1 MKTKMHNGSRLLSLL
16 LAVVLVFTLTVPA
29 LAAEKPQDMNLRIAV
44 MSDLHYLSPDMIADT
59 EDFEHAFNSDRKLL
73 KESSSVLHEM
83 LERVRADKPDIL
95 LVSGDLTKDG
105 EQECHAAL
113 AKQLQQLQQDVPG
126 LKIYVIN
133 GNHDIRNYNAK
144 NFNTADGKAV
154 PATRTHP
161 EDFKRIY
168 DFVYSDP
175 TVIATFT
182 PAAGN
187 EAGSLS
193 YVARPVEGLTVI
205 AMDTCRY
212 SSDNTSNG
220 DDEHETSGAISADLE
235 KWVIEQT
242 AAAKARGD
250 LVIGLEHHGL
260 VPHFDVEPTILP
272 MYLVN
277 GYERI
282 AQEYADA
289 GMSAVFTGHMHAVD
303 IAAMTTKAGNTF
315 YDIET
320 GSALTY
326 PCPIRFVDLRRSTV
340 GGETNTYMSVST
352 KTHIGPINYTDP
364 ATGVAYVIDD
374 LTEYAREF
382 GFSTAMLKTVA
393 GDFVKSFFGKYLPN
407 DTWPVTKIIENIDKI
422 IEDVASIPVAEGNNL
437 LDFANWIYRCNLAG
451 EDDGNYPA
459 WVQSGIDQLKS
470 GALLDQVLDIVA
482 KDAFGRG
489 SVLFTKFQGLFTK
502 YLKSQLNDLLVK
514 IVVSMSVDNNCPD
527 DNDKTILLEGSNAQ
541 VRLLPVTGSSAA
553 TTQAYVQGDTAT
565 VFLTSRQLRAATG
578 AQSGVAVTVDA
589 TDPAVGTVVLAGRSI
604 ANACDAGAAALQ
616 VKFRSGTVTLDA
628 RALAALDLHKDVAVS
643 LASGASLN
651 AAQQRALGS
660 QAAAATLANASVLVD
675 GAAASCPAG
684 SVRAAVAVNAAN
696 DLTAWSLADDGSISA
711 VGGVYDAGQQT
722 YAFDVVNGVTA
733 IARFPFTDVVAGT
746 WYYGAAAYAYN
757 NGLFAGMTPT
767 TFAPNATMTRA
778 MLVSVLWRLAGAPA
792 PKAPNTFV
800 DVPDG
805 AWYTDAVTWA
815 AENGVVSG
823 IGGSRFDP
831 SGFVT
836 REQTAEILYNYAHS
850 KGYDVS
856 ARADLTAF
864 PDAASVSGW
873 AEEALSWANAAGLIN
888 GTVRDGQT
896 ILDPQGRR
904 KKSRTQPAT
913 AIIGSGRTYKGFL
926 IKSAAPAWA
935 VSAQTTRRQYRS

>member
-154 PATRTHP
+154 PATRTEP

-182 PAAGN
+182 PAEGNKAG
-187 EAGSLS
+187 GLS

-260 VPHFDVEPTILP
+260 VPHFDVQPTILP

-289 GMSAVFTGHMHAVD
+289 GMSVVFTGHMHAVD

-326 PCPIRFVDLRRSTV
+326 PCPVRFVDLRRSTV

-352 KTHIGPINYTDP
+352 KTHIGPIHYTDP

-382 GFSTAMLKTVA
+382 GFTTAMLKTVA

-407 DTWPVTKIIENIDKI
+407 DTWPVTKIVANIDQI
-422 IEDVASIPVAEGNNL
+422 IDDVAAIPIAEGNNL

-482 KDAFGRG
+482 KDAFGSG
-489 SVLFTKFQGLFTK
+489 SALFTKFQGLFTK

-660 QAAAATLANASVLVD
+660 QAATATLANASVLVD

-684 SVRAAVAVNAAN
+684 SVRAAVAVNAAD

-711 VGGVYDAGQQT
+711 VGGAYDAGQQT

-864 PDAASVSGW
+864 PDAGSVSGW
-873 AEEALSWANAAGLIN
+873 AEKALSWANAAGLIN

-896 ILDPQGRR
+896 ILDPQGSA
-904 KKSRTQPAT
+904 SR
-913 AIIGSGRTYKGFL
+913 
-926 IKSAAPAWA
+926 
-935 VSAQTTRRQYRS
+935 AQVAMILMNYVEHVVNA

>member
-73 KESSSVLHEM
+73 KESSAILYEKF
-83 LERVRADKPDIL
+83 EQVRADKPDIL

-113 AKQLQQLQQDVPG
+113 AKQLQQLQQDIPG

-144 NFNTADGKAV
+144 NFNTPDGKAV

-382 GFSTAMLKTVA
+382 GFTTAMLKTVA

-407 DTWPVTKIIENIDKI
+407 DTWPVTKIVANIDQI
-422 IEDVASIPVAEGNNL
+422 IDDVAAVPIAEGNNL

-470 GALLDQVLDIVA
+470 GALLDQVLNIVA

-541 VRLLPVTGSSAA
+541 VRLLPVTGSSVA

-660 QAAAATLANASVLVD
+660 QAATATLANASVLVD

-684 SVRAAVAVNAAN
+684 SVRAAVAVNAAD

-711 VGGVYDAGQQT
+711 VGGAYDAGQQT

-778 MLVSVLWRLAGAPA
+778 MLVSVLWRLAGEPA

-864 PDAASVSGW
+864 PDAGSVSGW

-896 ILDPQGRR
+896 ILDPQGSA
-904 KKSRTQPAT
+904 SR
-913 AIIGSGRTYKGFL
+913 
-926 IKSAAPAWA
+926 
-935 VSAQTTRRQYRS
+935 AQVAMILMNYVEHVVNA

>member
-1 MKTKMHNGSRLLSLL
+1 MKIRMHNGSRLLSLL

-29 LAAEKPQDMNLRIAV
+29 LAADKPQDMNLRIAV

-59 EDFEHAFNSDRKLL
+59 ADFEHALNSDRKLL
-73 KESSSVLHEM
+73 KESSAILYEKF
-83 LERVRADKPDIL
+83 EQVRADKPDIL

-113 AKQLQQLQQDVPG
+113 AKQLQQLQQDIPG

-144 NFNTADGKAV
+144 NFNTPDGKAV

-187 EAGSLS
+187 EAGGLS
-193 YVARPVEGLTVI
+193 YVARPVEGLTII

-212 SSDNTSNG
+212 SKENTSNG
-220 DDEHETSGAISADLE
+220 TDEHETSGAISADLE

-289 GMSAVFTGHMHAVD
+289 GMSVVFTGHMHAVD

-340 GGETNTYMSVST
+340 GGETSTYMSVST
-352 KTHIGPINYTDP
+352 KTHTGPIHYTDP
-364 ATGVAYVIDD
+364 ATGTAHVIDD

-382 GFSTAMLKTVA
+382 GFSTDMLKTVA

-407 DTWPVTKIIENIDKI
+407 DTWPVTKIVANIDQI
-422 IEDVASIPVAEGNNL
+422 IDDVAAVPIADGKDL
-437 LDFANWIYRCNLAG
+437 LDFANWIYQCNLAG

-459 WVQSGIDQLKS
+459 WVQSGVDQLKS
-470 GALLDQVLDIVA
+470 GALLDQVLNIVA

-489 SVLFTKFQGLFTK
+489 SVLFTKFQGLFTR

-553 TTQAYVQGDTAT
+553 TTQAYVKGDTAT

-651 AAQQRALGS
+651 AAQKRALGS
-660 QAAAATLANASVLVD
+660 QAATATLASASVTVD
-675 GAAASCPAG
+675 GAAASYPAG
-684 SVRAAVAVNAAN
+684 SVRATVAVNAAD

-711 VGGVYDAGQQT
+711 VGGAYDAGQQT

-778 MLVSVLWRLAGAPA
+778 MLVSVLWRLAGEPA
-792 PKAPNTFV
+792 PKVPNTFV

-864 PDAASVSGW
+864 PDAGSVSGW

-896 ILDPQGRR
+896 ILDPQGSA
-904 KKSRTQPAT
+904 SR
-913 AIIGSGRTYKGFL
+913 
-926 IKSAAPAWA
+926 
-935 VSAQTTRRQYRS
+935 AQVAMILMNYVEHVVNA

>member
-73 KESSSVLHEM
+73 KESSSVLREM

-154 PATRTHP
+154 PATRTEP

-175 TVIATFT
+175 TVLATFT
-182 PAAGN
+182 PAEGNKAG
-187 EAGSLS
+187 GLS

-260 VPHFDVEPTILP
+260 VPHFDVQPTILP

-289 GMSAVFTGHMHAVD
+289 GMSVVFTGHMHAVD

-326 PCPIRFVDLRRSTV
+326 PCPVRFVDLRRSTV

-352 KTHIGPINYTDP
+352 KTHIGPIHYTDP

-382 GFSTAMLKTVA
+382 GFTTAMLKTVA

-407 DTWPVTKIIENIDKI
+407 DTWPVTKIVANIDQI
-422 IEDVASIPVAEGNNL
+422 IDDVAAIPIAEGNNL

-459 WVQSGIDQLKS
+459 WVQSGVDQLKS

-684 SVRAAVAVNAAN
+684 SVRAAVAVNAAD

-711 VGGVYDAGQQT
+711 VGGAYDAGQQT

-896 ILDPQGRR
+896 ILDPQGSA
-904 KKSRTQPAT
+904 SR
-913 AIIGSGRTYKGFL
+913 
-926 IKSAAPAWA
+926 
-935 VSAQTTRRQYRS
+935 AQVAMILMNYVEHVVNA

>member
-73 KESSSVLHEM
+73 KESSSVLREM

-154 PATRTHP
+154 PATRTEP

-182 PAAGN
+182 PAEGNKAG
-187 EAGSLS
+187 GLS

-260 VPHFDVEPTILP
+260 VPHFDVQPTILP

-289 GMSAVFTGHMHAVD
+289 GMSVVFTGHMHAVD

-326 PCPIRFVDLRRSTV
+326 PCPVRFVDLRRTTV

-352 KTHIGPINYTDP
+352 KTHIGPIHYTDP

-382 GFSTAMLKTVA
+382 GFTTAMLKTVA

-407 DTWPVTKIIENIDKI
+407 DTWPVTKIVANIDQI
-422 IEDVASIPVAEGNNL
+422 IDDVAAVPIAEGNNL

-459 WVQSGIDQLKS
+459 WVQSGVDQLKS

-589 TDPAVGTVVLAGRSI
+589 TDPAVGTVVLVGRSI

-616 VKFRSGTVTLDA
+616 VKFRSGMVTLDA

-684 SVRAAVAVNAAN
+684 SVRAAVAVNAAD

-711 VGGVYDAGQQT
+711 VGGAYDAGQQT

-778 MLVSVLWRLAGAPA
+778 MLVSVLWRLAGEPA

-864 PDAASVSGW
+864 PDAGSVSGW
-873 AEEALSWANAAGLIN
+873 AEKALSWANAAGLIN

-896 ILDPQGRR
+896 ILDPQGSA
-904 KKSRTQPAT
+904 SR
-913 AIIGSGRTYKGFL
+913 
-926 IKSAAPAWA
+926 
-935 VSAQTTRRQYRS
+935 AQVAMILMNYVEHVVNA

>member
-1 MKTKMHNGSRLLSLL
+1 MKIKMHNGSRLLSLL

-154 PATRTHP
+154 PATRTEP

-175 TVIATFT
+175 TVLATFT
-182 PAAGN
+182 PAEGNKAG
-187 EAGSLS
+187 GLS

-260 VPHFDVEPTILP
+260 VPHFDVQPTILP

-289 GMSAVFTGHMHAVD
+289 GMSVVFTGHMHAVD

-326 PCPIRFVDLRRSTV
+326 PCPVRFVDLRRSTV

-352 KTHIGPINYTDP
+352 KTHIGPIHYTDP

-382 GFSTAMLKTVA
+382 GFTTAMLKTVA

-407 DTWPVTKIIENIDKI
+407 DTWPVTKIIANIDQI
-422 IEDVASIPVAEGNNL
+422 IDDVAAVPIAEGNNL

-459 WVQSGIDQLKS
+459 WVQSGVDQLKS

-684 SVRAAVAVNAAN
+684 SVRAAVAVNAAD

-711 VGGVYDAGQQT
+711 VSGAYDAGQQT

-864 PDAASVSGW
+864 PDAGSVSGW

-896 ILDPQGRR
+896 ILDPQGSA
-904 KKSRTQPAT
+904 SR
-913 AIIGSGRTYKGFL
+913 
-926 IKSAAPAWA
+926 
-935 VSAQTTRRQYRS
+935 AQVAMILMNYVEHVVNA

>member
-73 KESSSVLHEM
+73 KESSSVLREM

-154 PATRTHP
+154 PATRTEP
-161 EDFKRIY
+161 EDFKQIY

-182 PAAGN
+182 PAEGNKAG
-187 EAGSLS
+187 GLS
-193 YVARPVEGLTVI
+193 YVARPVEGLTII

-260 VPHFDVEPTILP
+260 VPHFDVQPTILP

-289 GMSAVFTGHMHAVD
+289 GMSVVFTGHMHAVD

-326 PCPIRFVDLRRSTV
+326 PCPVRFVDLRRSTV

-352 KTHIGPINYTDP
+352 KTHIGPIHYTDP

-382 GFSTAMLKTVA
+382 GFTTAMLKTVA

-407 DTWPVTKIIENIDKI
+407 DTWPVTKIVANIDQI
-422 IEDVASIPVAEGNNL
+422 IDDVAAVPIAEGNNL

-684 SVRAAVAVNAAN
+684 SVRAAVAVNAAD

-711 VGGVYDAGQQT
+711 VSGAYDAGQQT

-778 MLVSVLWRLAGAPA
+778 MLVSVLWRLAGEPA

-896 ILDPQGRR
+896 ILDPQGSA
-904 KKSRTQPAT
+904 SR
-913 AIIGSGRTYKGFL
+913 
-926 IKSAAPAWA
+926 
-935 VSAQTTRRQYRS
+935 AQVAMILMNYVEHVVNA

>member
-154 PATRTHP
+154 PATRTEP

-175 TVIATFT
+175 TVLATFT
-182 PAAGN
+182 PAEGNKAG
-187 EAGSLS
+187 GLS

-242 AAAKARGD
+242 TAAKARGD

-260 VPHFDVEPTILP
+260 VPHFDVQPTILP

-289 GMSAVFTGHMHAVD
+289 GMSVVFTGHMHAVD

-326 PCPIRFVDLRRSTV
+326 PCPVRFVDLRRSTV

-352 KTHIGPINYTDP
+352 KTHIGPIHYTDP

-382 GFSTAMLKTVA
+382 GFTTAMLKTVA

-407 DTWPVTKIIENIDKI
+407 DTWPVTKIVANIDQI
-422 IEDVASIPVAEGNNL
+422 IDDVAAVPIAEGNNL

-684 SVRAAVAVNAAN
+684 SVRAAVAVNAAD
-696 DLTAWSLADDGSISA
+696 DLTAWSLVDDGSISA
-711 VGGVYDAGQQT
+711 VSGAYDAGQQT

-864 PDAASVSGW
+864 PDAGSVSGW

-896 ILDPQGRR
+896 ILDPQGSA
-904 KKSRTQPAT
+904 SR
-913 AIIGSGRTYKGFL
+913 
-926 IKSAAPAWA
+926 
-935 VSAQTTRRQYRS
+935 AQVAMILMNYVEHVVNA

>member
-1 MKTKMHNGSRLLSLL
+1 MKTRMHNGSRLLSLL

-29 LAAEKPQDMNLRIAV
+29 LAADKPQDMNLRIAV
-44 MSDLHYLSPDMIADT
+44 MSDLHYLSPDMIAGT
-59 EDFEHAFNSDRKLL
+59 EDFEHALNSDRKLL
-73 KESSSVLHEM
+73 KESSAILYEKF
-83 LERVRADKPDIL
+83 EQVRADKPDIL

-113 AKQLQQLQQDVPG
+113 AKQLQQLQQDIPG

-144 NFNTADGKAV
+144 NFNTPDGKAV

-187 EAGSLS
+187 EAGGLS
-193 YVARPVEGLTVI
+193 YVARPVEGLTII

-212 SSDNTSNG
+212 SKENTSNG
-220 DDEHETSGAISADLE
+220 TDEHETSGAISADLE

-289 GMSAVFTGHMHAVD
+289 GMSVVFTGHMHAVD

-326 PCPIRFVDLRRSTV
+326 PCPVRFVDLRRSTV

-352 KTHIGPINYTDP
+352 KTHIGPIHYTDP

-382 GFSTAMLKTVA
+382 GFTTAMLKTVA

-407 DTWPVTKIIENIDKI
+407 DTWPVTKIIANIDQI
-422 IEDVASIPVAEGNNL
+422 IDDVAAVPIAEGNNL

-459 WVQSGIDQLKS
+459 WVQSGVDQLKS

-684 SVRAAVAVNAAN
+684 SVRAAVAVNAAD

-711 VGGVYDAGQQT
+711 VSGAYDAGQQT

-864 PDAASVSGW
+864 PDAGSVSGW

-896 ILDPQGRR
+896 ILDPQGSA
-904 KKSRTQPAT
+904 SR
-913 AIIGSGRTYKGFL
+913 
-926 IKSAAPAWA
+926 
-935 VSAQTTRRQYRS
+935 AQVAMILMNYVEHVVNA

>member
-113 AKQLQQLQQDVPG
+113 AKQLQQLQQDIPG

-144 NFNTADGKAV
+144 NFNTPDGKAV

-382 GFSTAMLKTVA
+382 GFTTAMLKTVA

-407 DTWPVTKIIENIDKI
+407 DTWPVTKIVANIDQI
-422 IEDVASIPVAEGNNL
+422 IDDVAAVPIAEGNNL

-470 GALLDQVLDIVA
+470 GALLDQVLNIVA

-489 SVLFTKFQGLFTK
+489 SVLFTKFQSLFTK

-541 VRLLPVTGSSAA
+541 VRLLPVTGSSVA

-660 QAAAATLANASVLVD
+660 QAATATLANASVLVD

-684 SVRAAVAVNAAN
+684 SVRAAVAVNAAD

-711 VGGVYDAGQQT
+711 VGGAYDAGQQT

-778 MLVSVLWRLAGAPA
+778 MLVSVLWRLAGEPA

-864 PDAASVSGW
+864 PDAGSVSGW

-896 ILDPQGRR
+896 ILDPQGSA
-904 KKSRTQPAT
+904 SR
-913 AIIGSGRTYKGFL
+913 
-926 IKSAAPAWA
+926 
-935 VSAQTTRRQYRS
+935 AQVAMILMNYVEHVVNA

>member
-154 PATRTHP
+154 PATRTEP

-175 TVIATFT
+175 TVLATFT
-182 PAAGN
+182 PAEGNKAG
-187 EAGSLS
+187 GLS

-260 VPHFDVEPTILP
+260 VPHFDVQPTILP

-289 GMSAVFTGHMHAVD
+289 GMSVVFTGHMHAVD

-326 PCPIRFVDLRRSTV
+326 PCPVRFVDLRRSTV

-352 KTHIGPINYTDP
+352 KTHIGPIHYTDP

-407 DTWPVTKIIENIDKI
+407 DTWPVTKIVANIDKI
-422 IEDVASIPVAEGNNL
+422 IDDVAAVPIAEGNNL

-684 SVRAAVAVNAAN
+684 SVRAAVAVNAAD

-711 VGGVYDAGQQT
+711 VSGAYDAGQQT

-896 ILDPQGRR
+896 ILDPQGSA
-904 KKSRTQPAT
+904 SR
-913 AIIGSGRTYKGFL
+913 
-926 IKSAAPAWA
+926 
-935 VSAQTTRRQYRS
+935 AQVAMILMNYVEHVVNA

>member
-407 DTWPVTKIIENIDKI
+407 DTWPVTKIIANIDQI
-422 IEDVASIPVAEGNNL
+422 IDDVAAVPIAEGNNL

-459 WVQSGIDQLKS
+459 WVQSGMDQLRS

-482 KDAFGRG
+482 KDAFGRS

-541 VRLLPVTGSSAA
+541 VRLLPVTGSNAA

-643 LASGASLN
+643 LASGTSLN

-684 SVRAAVAVNAAN
+684 SVRAAVAVNAAD

-711 VGGVYDAGQQT
+711 VSGAYDAGQQT

-864 PDAASVSGW
+864 PDAGSVSGW

-896 ILDPQGRR
+896 ILDPQGSA
-904 KKSRTQPAT
+904 SR
-913 AIIGSGRTYKGFL
+913 
-926 IKSAAPAWA
+926 
-935 VSAQTTRRQYRS
+935 AQVAMILMNYVEHVVNA

>member
-154 PATRTHP
+154 PATRTEP
-161 EDFKRIY
+161 EDFKQIY

-182 PAAGN
+182 PAEGNKAG
-187 EAGSLS
+187 GLS
-193 YVARPVEGLTVI
+193 YVARPVEGLTII

-260 VPHFDVEPTILP
+260 VPHFDMQPTILP

-289 GMSAVFTGHMHAVD
+289 GMSVVFTGHMHAVD
-303 IAAMTTKAGNTF
+303 IAAMTTAAGNTF

-326 PCPIRFVDLRRSTV
+326 PCPVRFVDLRRSTV

-352 KTHIGPINYTDP
+352 KTHIGPIHYTDP

-382 GFSTAMLKTVA
+382 GFTTAMLKTVA

-407 DTWPVTKIIENIDKI
+407 DTWPVTKIVANIDQI
-422 IEDVASIPVAEGNNL
+422 IDDVAAVPIAEGNNL

-459 WVQSGIDQLKS
+459 WVQSGMDQLRS

-684 SVRAAVAVNAAN
+684 SVRAAVAVNAAD

-711 VGGVYDAGQQT
+711 VGGAYDAGQQT

-778 MLVSVLWRLAGAPA
+778 MLVSVLWRLAGEPA

-864 PDAASVSGW
+864 PDAGSVSGW
-873 AEEALSWANAAGLIN
+873 AEEALAWANAAGLIN

-896 ILDPQGRR
+896 ILDPQGSA
-904 KKSRTQPAT
+904 SR
-913 AIIGSGRTYKGFL
+913 
-926 IKSAAPAWA
+926 
-935 VSAQTTRRQYRS
+935 AQVAMILMNYVEHVVNA

>member
-73 KESSSVLHEM
+73 KESSSVLREM

-154 PATRTHP
+154 PATRTEP
-161 EDFKRIY
+161 EDFKQIY

-182 PAAGN
+182 PAEGNKAG
-187 EAGSLS
+187 GLS

-260 VPHFDVEPTILP
+260 VPHFDVQPTILP

-289 GMSAVFTGHMHAVD
+289 GMSVVFTGHMHAVD
-303 IAAMTTKAGNTF
+303 ISAMTTKAGNTF

-326 PCPIRFVDLRRSTV
+326 PCPVRFVDLRRSTV

-382 GFSTAMLKTVA
+382 GFTTAMLKTVA

-407 DTWPVTKIIENIDKI
+407 DTWPVTKIVANIDKI
-422 IEDVASIPVAEGNNL
+422 IDDVAAVPIAEGNNL

-660 QAAAATLANASVLVD
+660 QAATATLANASVLVD

-684 SVRAAVAVNAAN
+684 SVRAAVAVNAAD

-711 VGGVYDAGQQT
+711 VGGAYDAGQQT

-778 MLVSVLWRLAGAPA
+778 MLVSVLWRLAGEPA

-896 ILDPQGRR
+896 ILDPQGSA
-904 KKSRTQPAT
+904 SR
-913 AIIGSGRTYKGFL
+913 
-926 IKSAAPAWA
+926 
-935 VSAQTTRRQYRS
+935 AQVAMILMNYVEHVVNA

>member
-73 KESSSVLHEM
+73 KESSSVLREM

-154 PATRTHP
+154 LATRTEP

-182 PAAGN
+182 PAEGNKAG
-187 EAGSLS
+187 GLS

-212 SSDNTSNG
+212 SSDNTSIG

-242 AAAKARGD
+242 AVAKARGD

-289 GMSAVFTGHMHAVD
+289 GMSVVFTGHMHAVD
-303 IAAMTTKAGNTF
+303 IAAMTTAAGNTF

-352 KTHIGPINYTDP
+352 KTHIGPIHYTDP

-382 GFSTAMLKTVA
+382 GFTTDMLKTVA

-407 DTWPVTKIIENIDKI
+407 DTWPVTKIIANIDQI
-422 IEDVASIPVAEGNNL
+422 IDDVAAVPIAEGNNL

-459 WVQSGIDQLKS
+459 WVQSGVDQLKS

-541 VRLLPVTGSSAA
+541 IRLLPVTGSSAA

-684 SVRAAVAVNAAN
+684 SVRAAVAVNAAD

-711 VGGVYDAGQQT
+711 VGGAYDAGQQT

-864 PDAASVSGW
+864 PDAGSVSGW

-896 ILDPQGRR
+896 ILDPQGSA
-904 KKSRTQPAT
+904 SR
-913 AIIGSGRTYKGFL
+913 
-926 IKSAAPAWA
+926 
-935 VSAQTTRRQYRS
+935 AQVAMILMNYVEHVVNA

>member
-1 MKTKMHNGSRLLSLL
+1 MNHSKRIGSRLLSLL
-16 LAVVLVFTLTVPA
+16 LAVALVLALSVPA
-29 LAAEKPQDMNLRIAV
+29 FAAQDSHSGADTGTLKIAV
-44 MSDLHYLSPDMIADT
+44 MSDDHYLSPSMIRDTADYT
-59 EDFEHAFNSDRKLL
+59 TALNSDRKMFA
-73 KESSSVLHEM
+73 ESDAILRTM
-83 LERVRADKPDIL
+83 LDAVRQDKPDVL
-95 LVSGDLTKDG
+95 LISGDLTKDG
-105 EQECHAAL
+105 EQECHKAL
-113 AKQLQQLQQDVPG
+113 AKALQQLQRDVPG
-126 LKIYVIN
+126 LKVYVIN
-133 GNHDIRNYNAK
+133 GNHDIRNADAL

-154 PATRTHP
+154 PATRTDP

-168 DFVYSDP
+168 DFIYSDP
-175 TVIATFT
+175 TVIATYT
-182 PAAGN
+182 PPAGK
-187 EAGSLS
+187 EAGGLS
-193 YVARPVEGLTVI
+193 YVARPADGYTLVVI
-205 AMDTCRY
+205 DTGRY
-212 SSDNTSNG
+212 SSDNTSTGKN
-220 DDEHETSGAISADLE
+220 EHETSGAISADLE
-235 KWVIEQT
+235 QWVIEQT

-250 LVIGLEHHGL
+250 VVLGMQHHGL
-260 VPHFDVEPTILP
+260 VAHFDVQPTILP

-277 GYERI
+277 DYERLS
-282 AQEYADA
+282 QEYADA
-289 GMSAVFTGHMHAVD
+289 GMSVMFTGHSHAVD
-303 IAAMTTKAGNTF
+303 IASATTVAGNTI

-320 GSALTY
+320 GSGLTY
-326 PCPIRFVDLRRSTV
+326 PSPLRFVELRRSADATV
-340 GGETNTYMSVST
+340 VST
-352 KTHIGPINYTDP
+352 GVRTHFGPIHYTDP
-364 ATGVAYVIDD
+364 LTGTAKTIDD
-374 LTEYAREF
+374 LTEYGRAH
-382 GFSTAMLKTVA
+382 GFTTDMLKTVA
-393 GDFVKSFFGKYLPN
+393 GSFVKSFFGKFLPN
-407 DTWPVTKIIENIDKI
+407 DTWPVTKIIANIDQI
-422 IEDVASIPVAEGNNL
+422 IDDVAAVPIAEGNNL
-437 LDFANWIYRCNLAG
+437 LDFANWIYQCNLAG

-459 WVQSGIDQLKS
+459 WVQSGVDQLKS

-482 KDAFGRG
+482 RDTFGCG
-489 SVLFTKFQGLFTK
+489 SVLFTKFQGLFTR

-514 IVVSMSVDNNCPD
+514 IVVSMSVDNNCAD
-527 DNDKTILLEGSNAQ
+527 DNDMTFLIANSGDAQ
-541 VRLLPVTGSSAA
+541 IRLLPVSGSSAA
-553 TTQAYVQGDTAT
+553 TTQAYVQGSTAT
-565 VFLTSRQLRAATG
+565 VFLTSRQLRAATD
-578 AQSGVAVTVDA
+578 AQFDATVTINA
-589 TDPAVGTVVLAGRSI
+589 TDPAADTVILSGRSI
-604 ANACDAGAAALQ
+604 INARNAGVAALQ

-643 LASGASLN
+643 LTGASLN
-651 AAQQRALGS
+651 AAQQRALGT
-660 QAAAATLANASVLVD
+660 QAGSAVLANASVLVD

-684 SVRAAVAVNAAN
+684 SVRAAVAVNAAD

-711 VGGVYDAGQQT
+711 VGGAYDAGQQT

-778 MLVSVLWRLAGAPA
+778 MLVSVLWRLAGEPA

-864 PDAASVSGW
+864 PDAGSVSGW

-896 ILDPQGRR
+896 ILDPQGSA
-904 KKSRTQPAT
+904 SR
-913 AIIGSGRTYKGFL
+913 
-926 IKSAAPAWA
+926 
-935 VSAQTTRRQYRS
+935 AQVAMILMNYVEHVVNA

>member
-73 KESSSVLHEM
+73 KESSSVLREM

-154 PATRTHP
+154 PATRTEP
-161 EDFKRIY
+161 EDFKQIY

-182 PAAGN
+182 PAEGNKAG
-187 EAGSLS
+187 GLS
-193 YVARPVEGLTVI
+193 YVARPVEGLTII

-260 VPHFDVEPTILP
+260 VPHFDVQPTILP

-289 GMSAVFTGHMHAVD
+289 GMSVVFTGHMHAVD

-326 PCPIRFVDLRRSTV
+326 PCPVRFVDLRRTTV

-352 KTHIGPINYTDP
+352 KTHIGPIHYTDP

-382 GFSTAMLKTVA
+382 GFTTAMLKTVA

-407 DTWPVTKIIENIDKI
+407 DTWPVTKIIANIDQI
-422 IEDVASIPVAEGNNL
+422 IDDVAAIPIAEGNNL

-589 TDPAVGTVVLAGRSI
+589 TDPAVGTVILAGRSI

-684 SVRAAVAVNAAN
+684 SVRAAVAVNAAD

-711 VGGVYDAGQQT
+711 VSGAYDAGQQT

-896 ILDPQGRR
+896 ILDPQGSA
-904 KKSRTQPAT
+904 SR
-913 AIIGSGRTYKGFL
+913 
-926 IKSAAPAWA
+926 
-935 VSAQTTRRQYRS
+935 AQVAMILMNYVEHVVNA

>member
-459 WVQSGIDQLKS
+459 WVQSGMDQLRS

-482 KDAFGRG
+482 KDAFGRS

-684 SVRAAVAVNAAN
+684 SVRAAVAVNAAD

-711 VGGVYDAGQQT
+711 VGGAYDAGQQT

-896 ILDPQGRR
+896 ILDPQGSA
-904 KKSRTQPAT
+904 SR
-913 AIIGSGRTYKGFL
+913 
-926 IKSAAPAWA
+926 
-935 VSAQTTRRQYRS
+935 AQIAMILMNYVEHVVNA

>member
-154 PATRTHP
+154 PATRTEP
-161 EDFKRIY
+161 EDFKQIY

-182 PAAGN
+182 PAEGNKAG
-187 EAGSLS
+187 GLS

-260 VPHFDVEPTILP
+260 VPHFDVQPTILP

-289 GMSAVFTGHMHAVD
+289 GMSVVFTGHMHAVD
-303 IAAMTTKAGNTF
+303 IAAMTTAAGNTF

-326 PCPIRFVDLRRSTV
+326 PCPVRFVDLRRSTV

-382 GFSTAMLKTVA
+382 GFTTDMLKTVA

-407 DTWPVTKIIENIDKI
+407 DTWPVTKIIANIDQI
-422 IEDVASIPVAEGNNL
+422 IDDVAAVPIAEGNNL

-684 SVRAAVAVNAAN
+684 SVRAAVAVNAAD

-711 VGGVYDAGQQT
+711 VGGAYDAGQQT

-864 PDAASVSGW
+864 PDAGSVSGW

-896 ILDPQGRR
+896 ILDPQGSA
-904 KKSRTQPAT
+904 SR
-913 AIIGSGRTYKGFL
+913 
-926 IKSAAPAWA
+926 
-935 VSAQTTRRQYRS
+935 AQVAMILMNYVEHVVNA

>member
-260 VPHFDVEPTILP
+260 VPHFDVQPTILP

-289 GMSAVFTGHMHAVD
+289 GMSVVFTGHMHAVD

-326 PCPIRFVDLRRSTV
+326 PCPVRFVDLRRTTV

-352 KTHIGPINYTDP
+352 KTHIGPIHYTDP

-382 GFSTAMLKTVA
+382 GFTTAMLKTVA
-393 GDFVKSFFGKYLPN
+393 GDFIKSFFGKYLPN
-407 DTWPVTKIIENIDKI
+407 DTWPVTKIVANIDQI
-422 IEDVASIPVAEGNNL
+422 IDDVAAVPIAEGNNL

-459 WVQSGIDQLKS
+459 WVQSGMDQLRS

-482 KDAFGRG
+482 KDAFGRS

-660 QAAAATLANASVLVD
+660 QAATATLANASVLVD

-684 SVRAAVAVNAAN
+684 SVRAAVAVNAAD

-711 VGGVYDAGQQT
+711 VGGAYDAGQQT

-746 WYYGAAAYAYN
+746 WYYGAAAYACN

-778 MLVSVLWRLAGAPA
+778 MLVSVLWRLAGEPA

-896 ILDPQGRR
+896 ILDPQGSA
-904 KKSRTQPAT
+904 SR
-913 AIIGSGRTYKGFL
+913 
-926 IKSAAPAWA
+926 
-935 VSAQTTRRQYRS
+935 AQVAMILMNYVEHVVNA

>member
-16 LAVVLVFTLTVPA
+16 LAVVLVFTLTVPV

-154 PATRTHP
+154 PATRTEP
-161 EDFKRIY
+161 EDFRRIY

-182 PAAGN
+182 PAEGNKAG
-187 EAGSLS
+187 GLS

-260 VPHFDVEPTILP
+260 VPHFDVQPTILP

-289 GMSAVFTGHMHAVD
+289 GMSVVFTGHMHAVD
-303 IAAMTTKAGNTF
+303 IAAMTTAAGNTF

-326 PCPIRFVDLRRSTV
+326 PCPVRFVDLRRSTV

-352 KTHIGPINYTDP
+352 KTHIGPIHYTDP

-382 GFSTAMLKTVA
+382 GFTTAMLKTVA

-407 DTWPVTKIIENIDKI
+407 DTWPVTKIVANIDQI
-422 IEDVASIPVAEGNNL
+422 IDDVAAVPIAEGNNL

-660 QAAAATLANASVLVD
+660 QAATATLANASVLVD

-684 SVRAAVAVNAAN
+684 SVRAAVAVNAAD

-711 VGGVYDAGQQT
+711 VGGAYDAGQQT

-864 PDAASVSGW
+864 PDAGSVSGW

-896 ILDPQGRR
+896 ILDPQGSA
-904 KKSRTQPAT
+904 SR
-913 AIIGSGRTYKGFL
+913 
-926 IKSAAPAWA
+926 
-935 VSAQTTRRQYRS
+935 AQVAMILMNYVEHVANA

>member
-154 PATRTHP
+154 PATRTEP
-161 EDFKRIY
+161 EDFKQIY

-193 YVARPVEGLTVI
+193 YVARPVEGLTII

-260 VPHFDVEPTILP
+260 VPHFDVQPTILP

-289 GMSAVFTGHMHAVD
+289 GMSVVFTGHMHAVD

-326 PCPIRFVDLRRSTV
+326 PCPVRFVDLRRSTV

-352 KTHIGPINYTDP
+352 KTHIGPIHYTDP

-382 GFSTAMLKTVA
+382 GFTTAMLKTVA

-407 DTWPVTKIIENIDKI
+407 DTWPVTKIVANIDQI
-422 IEDVASIPVAEGNNL
+422 IDDVAAVPIAEGNNL

-541 VRLLPVTGSSAA
+541 VRLLPVTGSNAA

-684 SVRAAVAVNAAN
+684 SVRAAVAVNAAD

-711 VGGVYDAGQQT
+711 VSGAYDAGQQT

-778 MLVSVLWRLAGAPA
+778 MLVSVLWRLAGEPA

-856 ARADLTAF
+856 ARADLTVF
-864 PDAASVSGW
+864 PDAGSVSGW
-873 AEEALSWANAAGLIN
+873 AEKALSWANAAGLIN

-896 ILDPQGRR
+896 ILDPKGSA
-904 KKSRTQPAT
+904 SR
-913 AIIGSGRTYKGFL
+913 
-926 IKSAAPAWA
+926 
-935 VSAQTTRRQYRS
+935 AQVAMILMNYVEHVVNA

>member
-73 KESSSVLHEM
+73 KESSSVLREM

-154 PATRTHP
+154 PATRTEP

-175 TVIATFT
+175 TVLATFT
-182 PAAGN
+182 PAEGNKAG
-187 EAGSLS
+187 GLS

-260 VPHFDVEPTILP
+260 VPHFDVQPTILP

-289 GMSAVFTGHMHAVD
+289 GMSVVFTGHMHAVD

-326 PCPIRFVDLRRSTV
+326 PCPVRFVDLRRSTV

-352 KTHIGPINYTDP
+352 KTHIGPIHYTDP

-407 DTWPVTKIIENIDKI
+407 DTWPVTKIIANIDQI
-422 IEDVASIPVAEGNNL
+422 IDDVAAVPIAEGNNL
-437 LDFANWIYRCNLAG
+437 LDFANWIYQCNLAG

-459 WVQSGIDQLKS
+459 WVQSGVDQLKS

-482 KDAFGRG
+482 RDTFGCG
-489 SVLFTKFQGLFTK
+489 SVLFTKFQGLFTR

-514 IVVSMSVDNNCPD
+514 IVVSMSVDNNCAD
-527 DNDKTILLEGSNAQ
+527 DNDMTFLIANSGDAQ
-541 VRLLPVTGSSAA
+541 IRLLPVSGSSAA
-553 TTQAYVQGDTAT
+553 TTQAYVQGSTAT
-565 VFLTSRQLRAATG
+565 VFLTSRQLRAATD
-578 AQSGVAVTVDA
+578 AQFDATVTINA
-589 TDPAVGTVVLAGRSI
+589 TDPAADTVILSGRSI
-604 ANACDAGAAALQ
+604 INARNAGVAALQ

-643 LASGASLN
+643 LTGASLN
-651 AAQQRALGS
+651 AAQQRALGT
-660 QAAAATLANASVLVD
+660 QAGSAVLANASVLVD

-684 SVRAAVAVNAAN
+684 SVRAAVAVNAAD

-711 VGGVYDAGQQT
+711 VGGAYDAGQQT

-778 MLVSVLWRLAGAPA
+778 MLVSVLWRLAGEPA

-864 PDAASVSGW
+864 PDAGSVSGW

-896 ILDPQGRR
+896 ILDPQGSA
-904 KKSRTQPAT
+904 SR
-913 AIIGSGRTYKGFL
+913 
-926 IKSAAPAWA
+926 
-935 VSAQTTRRQYRS
+935 AQVAMILMNYVEHVVNA

>member
-154 PATRTHP
+154 PATRTEP

-175 TVIATFT
+175 TVLATFT
-182 PAAGN
+182 PAEGNKAG
-187 EAGSLS
+187 GLS

-260 VPHFDVEPTILP
+260 VPHFDVQPTILP

-289 GMSAVFTGHMHAVD
+289 GMSVVFTGHMHAVD

-326 PCPIRFVDLRRSTV
+326 PCPVRFVDLRRSTV

-352 KTHIGPINYTDP
+352 KTHIGPIHYTDP

-382 GFSTAMLKTVA
+382 GFTTDMLKTVA

-407 DTWPVTKIIENIDKI
+407 DTWPVTKIIANIDQI
-422 IEDVASIPVAEGNNL
+422 IDDVAAVPIAEGNNL

-553 TTQAYVQGDTAT
+553 TTQAYVQDDTAT

-660 QAAAATLANASVLVD
+660 QAAAATLVNASVLVD

-684 SVRAAVAVNAAN
+684 SVRAAVAVNAAD

-711 VGGVYDAGQQT
+711 VGGAYDAGQQT

-896 ILDPQGRR
+896 ILDPQGSA
-904 KKSRTQPAT
+904 SR
-913 AIIGSGRTYKGFL
+913 
-926 IKSAAPAWA
+926 
-935 VSAQTTRRQYRS
+935 AQVAMILMNYVEHVVNA

>member
-154 PATRTHP
+154 PATRTEP

-175 TVIATFT
+175 TVLATFT
-182 PAAGN
+182 PAEGNKAG
-187 EAGSLS
+187 GLS

-260 VPHFDVEPTILP
+260 VPHFDVQPTILP

-289 GMSAVFTGHMHAVD
+289 GMSVVFTGHMHAVD

-326 PCPIRFVDLRRSTV
+326 PCPVRFVDLRRSTV

-352 KTHIGPINYTDP
+352 KTHIGPIHYTDP

-382 GFSTAMLKTVA
+382 GFTTDMLKTVA

-407 DTWPVTKIIENIDKI
+407 DTWPVTKIVANIDQI
-422 IEDVASIPVAEGNNL
+422 IDDVAAVPIAEGNNL

-684 SVRAAVAVNAAN
+684 SVRAAVAVNAAD

-711 VGGVYDAGQQT
+711 VSGAYDAGQQT

-888 GTVRDGQT
+888 GTVRDGET
-896 ILDPQGRR
+896 ILDPQGSA
-904 KKSRTQPAT
+904 SR
-913 AIIGSGRTYKGFL
+913 
-926 IKSAAPAWA
+926 
-935 VSAQTTRRQYRS
+935 AQVAMILMNYVEHVVNA

>member
-59 EDFEHAFNSDRKLL
+59 EDFEHALNSDRKLL
-73 KESSSVLHEM
+73 KESSAILNEM
-83 LERVRADKPDIL
+83 FERVRADKPDIL

-113 AKQLQQLQQDVPG
+113 AKQLQQLQQDIPG

-154 PATRTHP
+154 PATRTEP

-182 PAAGN
+182 PAEGNKAG
-187 EAGSLS
+187 GLS

-289 GMSAVFTGHMHAVD
+289 GMSVVFTGHMHAVD

-326 PCPIRFVDLRRSTV
+326 PCPVRFVDLRRSTV

-352 KTHIGPINYTDP
+352 KTHIGPIHYTDP

-382 GFSTAMLKTVA
+382 GFTTAMLKTVA

-407 DTWPVTKIIENIDKI
+407 DTWPVTKIIANIDQI
-422 IEDVASIPVAEGNNL
+422 IDDVAAVPIAEGNNL

-864 PDAASVSGW
+864 PDAGSVSGW

-896 ILDPQGRR
+896 ILDPQGSA
-904 KKSRTQPAT
+904 SR
-913 AIIGSGRTYKGFL
+913 
-926 IKSAAPAWA
+926 
-935 VSAQTTRRQYRS
+935 AQVAMILMNYVEHVVNA

>member
-73 KESSSVLHEM
+73 KESSSVLREM

-154 PATRTHP
+154 PATRTEP
-161 EDFKRIY
+161 EDFKQIY

-175 TVIATFT
+175 TIIATFT
-182 PAAGN
+182 PAEGNKAG
-187 EAGSLS
+187 GLS

-260 VPHFDVEPTILP
+260 VPHFDVQPTILP

-289 GMSAVFTGHMHAVD
+289 GMSVVFTGHMHAVD
-303 IAAMTTKAGNTF
+303 ISAMTTKAGNTF

-326 PCPIRFVDLRRSTV
+326 PCPVRFVDLRRSTV

-374 LTEYAREF
+374 LTEYARKF
-382 GFSTAMLKTVA
+382 GFTTDMLKTVA

-407 DTWPVTKIIENIDKI
+407 DTWPVTKIVANIDQI
-422 IEDVASIPVAEGNNL
+422 IDDVAAVPIAEGNNL

-684 SVRAAVAVNAAN
+684 SVRAAVAVNAAD

-711 VGGVYDAGQQT
+711 VGGAYDAGQQT

-778 MLVSVLWRLAGAPA
+778 MLVSVLWRLAGEPA

-864 PDAASVSGW
+864 PDAGSVSGW

-896 ILDPQGRR
+896 ILDPQGSA
-904 KKSRTQPAT
+904 SR
-913 AIIGSGRTYKGFL
+913 
-926 IKSAAPAWA
+926 
-935 VSAQTTRRQYRS
+935 AQVAMILMNYVEHVVNA

>member
-154 PATRTHP
+154 PATRTEP
-161 EDFKRIY
+161 EDFKQIY

-182 PAAGN
+182 PAEGNKAG
-187 EAGSLS
+187 GLS

-260 VPHFDVEPTILP
+260 VPHFDVQPTILP

-289 GMSAVFTGHMHAVD
+289 GMSVVFTGHMHAVD
-303 IAAMTTKAGNTF
+303 IAAMTTAAGNTF

-326 PCPIRFVDLRRSTV
+326 PCPVRFVDLRRSTV

-352 KTHIGPINYTDP
+352 KTHIGPIHYTDP
-364 ATGVAYVIDD
+364 ATGVAHVIDD

-382 GFSTAMLKTVA
+382 GFTTDMLKTVA

-407 DTWPVTKIIENIDKI
+407 DTWPVTKIIANIDQI
-422 IEDVASIPVAEGNNL
+422 IDDVAAVPIAEGNNL

-459 WVQSGIDQLKS
+459 WVQSGVDQLKS

-565 VFLTSRQLRAATG
+565 VFLTSRQLRTATG

-589 TDPAVGTVVLAGRSI
+589 TDPAVGTVVLASRSI

-643 LASGASLN
+643 LAGGASLN

-684 SVRAAVAVNAAN
+684 SVRAAVAVNAAD

-711 VGGVYDAGQQT
+711 VGGTYDAGQQT

-778 MLVSVLWRLAGAPA
+778 MLVSVLWRLAGEPA

-864 PDAASVSGW
+864 PDAGSVSGW

-896 ILDPQGRR
+896 ILDPQGSA
-904 KKSRTQPAT
+904 SR
-913 AIIGSGRTYKGFL
+913 
-926 IKSAAPAWA
+926 
-935 VSAQTTRRQYRS
+935 AQVAMILMNYVEHVVNA

>member
-154 PATRTHP
+154 PATRTEP

-175 TVIATFT
+175 TVLATFT
-182 PAAGN
+182 PAEGNKAG
-187 EAGSLS
+187 GLS

-260 VPHFDVEPTILP
+260 VPHFDVQPTILP

-289 GMSAVFTGHMHAVD
+289 GMSVVFTGHMHAVD

-326 PCPIRFVDLRRSTV
+326 PCPVRFVDLRRSTV

-352 KTHIGPINYTDP
+352 KTHIGPIHYTDP

-382 GFSTAMLKTVA
+382 GFTTAMLKTVA

-407 DTWPVTKIIENIDKI
+407 DTWPVTKIIANIDQI
-422 IEDVASIPVAEGNNL
+422 IDDVAAVPIAEGNNL

-643 LASGASLN
+643 LAGGASLN

-684 SVRAAVAVNAAN
+684 SVRAAVAVNAAD

-896 ILDPQGRR
+896 ILDPQGSA
-904 KKSRTQPAT
+904 SR
-913 AIIGSGRTYKGFL
+913 
-926 IKSAAPAWA
+926 
-935 VSAQTTRRQYRS
+935 AQVAMILMNYVEHVVNA

>member
-29 LAAEKPQDMNLRIAV
+29 LAVEKPQDMNLRIAV

-154 PATRTHP
+154 PATRTEP

-182 PAAGN
+182 PAEGNKAG
-187 EAGSLS
+187 GLS

-212 SSDNTSNG
+212 SSDNTSIG

-260 VPHFDVEPTILP
+260 VPHFDVQPTILP

-289 GMSAVFTGHMHAVD
+289 GMSVVFTGHMHAVD
-303 IAAMTTKAGNTF
+303 IAAMTTAAGNTF

-326 PCPIRFVDLRRSTV
+326 PCPVRFVDLRRSTV

-352 KTHIGPINYTDP
+352 KTHIGPIHYTDP

-382 GFSTAMLKTVA
+382 GFTTAMLKTVA

-407 DTWPVTKIIENIDKI
+407 DTWPVTKIVANIDQI
-422 IEDVASIPVAEGNNL
+422 IDDVAAIPIAEGNNL

-684 SVRAAVAVNAAN
+684 SVRAAVAVNAAD

-711 VGGVYDAGQQT
+711 VGGAYDAGQQT

-864 PDAASVSGW
+864 PDAGSVSGW

-896 ILDPQGRR
+896 ILDPQGSA
-904 KKSRTQPAT
+904 SR
-913 AIIGSGRTYKGFL
+913 
-926 IKSAAPAWA
+926 
-935 VSAQTTRRQYRS
+935 AQVAMILMNYVEHVVNA

>member
-16 LAVVLVFTLTVPA
+16 LEVVLVFTLTVPA

-144 NFNTADGKAV
+144 NFNTPDGKAV

-193 YVARPVEGLTVI
+193 YVARPVEGLTII

-212 SSDNTSNG
+212 SKENTSNG
-220 DDEHETSGAISADLE
+220 TDEHETSGAISADLE

-352 KTHIGPINYTDP
+352 KTHIGPIHYTDP

-382 GFSTAMLKTVA
+382 GFTTAMLKTVA
-393 GDFVKSFFGKYLPN
+393 GDFIKSFFGKYLPN
-407 DTWPVTKIIENIDKI
+407 DTWPVTKIIANIDQI
-422 IEDVASIPVAEGNNL
+422 IDDVAAVPIAEGNNL

-684 SVRAAVAVNAAN
+684 SVRAAVAVNAAD

-711 VGGVYDAGQQT
+711 VGGAYDAGQQT

-896 ILDPQGRR
+896 ILDPQGSA
-904 KKSRTQPAT
+904 SR
-913 AIIGSGRTYKGFL
+913 
-926 IKSAAPAWA
+926 
-935 VSAQTTRRQYRS
+935 AQVAMILMNYVEHVVNA

>member
-154 PATRTHP
+154 PATRTEP

-175 TVIATFT
+175 TVLATFT
-182 PAAGN
+182 PAEGNKAG
-187 EAGSLS
+187 GLS

-260 VPHFDVEPTILP
+260 VPHFDVQPTILP

-289 GMSAVFTGHMHAVD
+289 GMSVVFTGHMHAVD

-326 PCPIRFVDLRRSTV
+326 PCPVRFVDLRRSTV

-352 KTHIGPINYTDP
+352 KTHIGPIHYTDP

-382 GFSTAMLKTVA
+382 GFTTAMLKTVA

-407 DTWPVTKIIENIDKI
+407 DTWPVTKIVANIDQI
-422 IEDVASIPVAEGNNL
+422 IDDVAAVPIAEGNNL
-437 LDFANWIYRCNLAG
+437 LDFANWIYRRNLAG

-628 RALAALDLHKDVAVS
+628 RALAALDLHRDVAVS

-684 SVRAAVAVNAAN
+684 SVRAAVAVNAAD

-711 VGGVYDAGQQT
+711 VSGAYDAGQQT

-896 ILDPQGRR
+896 ILDPQGSA
-904 KKSRTQPAT
+904 SR
-913 AIIGSGRTYKGFL
+913 
-926 IKSAAPAWA
+926 
-935 VSAQTTRRQYRS
+935 AQVAMILMNYVEHVVNA

>member
-73 KESSSVLHEM
+73 KESSSVLREM

-154 PATRTHP
+154 PATRTEP

-182 PAAGN
+182 PAEGNKAG
-187 EAGSLS
+187 GLS

-260 VPHFDVEPTILP
+260 VPHFDVQPTILP

-289 GMSAVFTGHMHAVD
+289 GMSVVFTGHMHAVD

-326 PCPIRFVDLRRSTV
+326 PCPVRFVDLRRSTV

-374 LTEYAREF
+374 LTEYARKF
-382 GFSTAMLKTVA
+382 GFTTDMLKTVA

-407 DTWPVTKIIENIDKI
+407 DTWPVTKIIANIDQI
-422 IEDVASIPVAEGNNL
+422 IDDVAAIPIAEGNNL

-565 VFLTSRQLRAATG
+565 VFLTSRQLRTATD

-660 QAAAATLANASVLVD
+660 QAATATLANASVLVD

-684 SVRAAVAVNAAN
+684 SVRAVVAVNAAD

-711 VGGVYDAGQQT
+711 VGGAYDAGQQT

-778 MLVSVLWRLAGAPA
+778 MLVSVLWRLAGEPA

-864 PDAASVSGW
+864 PDAGSVSGW

-896 ILDPQGRR
+896 ILDPQGSA
-904 KKSRTQPAT
+904 SR
-913 AIIGSGRTYKGFL
+913 
-926 IKSAAPAWA
+926 
-935 VSAQTTRRQYRS
+935 AQVAMILMNYVEHVVNA

>member
-73 KESSSVLHEM
+73 KESSSVLREM

-154 PATRTHP
+154 PATRTEP

-175 TVIATFT
+175 TVLATFT
-182 PAAGN
+182 PAEGNKAG
-187 EAGSLS
+187 GLS

-260 VPHFDVEPTILP
+260 VPHFDVQPTILP

-289 GMSAVFTGHMHAVD
+289 GMSVVFTGHMHAVD

-326 PCPIRFVDLRRSTV
+326 PCPVRFVDLRRSTV

-352 KTHIGPINYTDP
+352 KTHIGPIHYTDP

-382 GFSTAMLKTVA
+382 GFTTAMLKTVA

-407 DTWPVTKIIENIDKI
+407 DTWPVTKIIANIDQI
-422 IEDVASIPVAEGNNL
+422 IDDVAAVPIAEGNNL

-616 VKFRSGTVTLDA
+616 VKFQSGTVTLDA

-684 SVRAAVAVNAAN
+684 SVRAAVAVNAAD

-711 VGGVYDAGQQT
+711 VGGAYDAGQQT

-836 REQTAEILYNYAHS
+836 REQTAEILYNYAHN

-896 ILDPQGRR
+896 ILDPQGSA
-904 KKSRTQPAT
+904 SR
-913 AIIGSGRTYKGFL
+913 
-926 IKSAAPAWA
+926 
-935 VSAQTTRRQYRS
+935 AQVAMILMNYVEHVVNA

>member
-144 NFNTADGKAV
+144 NFNTPDGKAV

-326 PCPIRFVDLRRSTV
+326 PCPVRFVDLRRSTV

-352 KTHIGPINYTDP
+352 KTHIGPIHYTDP

-382 GFSTAMLKTVA
+382 GFTTAMLKTVA
-393 GDFVKSFFGKYLPN
+393 GDFIKSFFGKYLPN
-407 DTWPVTKIIENIDKI
+407 DTWPVTKIIANIDQI
-422 IEDVASIPVAEGNNL
+422 IDDVAAVPIAEGNNL

-459 WVQSGIDQLKS
+459 WVQSGVDQLKS

-684 SVRAAVAVNAAN
+684 SVRAAVAVNAAD

-711 VGGVYDAGQQT
+711 VGGAYDAGQQT

-778 MLVSVLWRLAGAPA
+778 MLVSVLWRLAGEPA

-864 PDAASVSGW
+864 PDAGSVSGW

-896 ILDPQGRR
+896 ILDPQGSA
-904 KKSRTQPAT
+904 SR
-913 AIIGSGRTYKGFL
+913 
-926 IKSAAPAWA
+926 
-935 VSAQTTRRQYRS
+935 AQVAMILMNYVEHVVNA

>member
-59 EDFEHAFNSDRKLL
+59 ADFEHALNSDRKLL
-73 KESSSVLHEM
+73 KESSAILYEKF
-83 LERVRADKPDIL
+83 EQVRADKPDIL

-144 NFNTADGKAV
+144 NFNTPDGKAV

-187 EAGSLS
+187 EAGGLS
-193 YVARPVEGLTVI
+193 YVARPVEGLTII

-212 SSDNTSNG
+212 SKENTSNG
-220 DDEHETSGAISADLE
+220 TDEHETSGAISADLE
-235 KWVIEQT
+235 KWVIGQT

-289 GMSAVFTGHMHAVD
+289 GMSVVFTGHMHAVD

-326 PCPIRFVDLRRSTV
+326 PCPVRFVDLRRSTV

-352 KTHIGPINYTDP
+352 KTHIGPIHYTDP

-382 GFSTAMLKTVA
+382 GFTTAMLKTVA

-407 DTWPVTKIIENIDKI
+407 DTWPVTKIVANIDQI
-422 IEDVASIPVAEGNNL
+422 IDDVAAVPIAEGNNL

-684 SVRAAVAVNAAN
+684 SVRAAVAVNAAD

-711 VGGVYDAGQQT
+711 VGGAYDAGQQT

-896 ILDPQGRR
+896 ILDPQGSA
-904 KKSRTQPAT
+904 SR
-913 AIIGSGRTYKGFL
+913 
-926 IKSAAPAWA
+926 
-935 VSAQTTRRQYRS
+935 AQVAMILMNYVEHVVNA